1 MFYSF
6 QSSGF
11 YVKFYVEFNSKYFI
25 LFLKVFLCITKIKVF
40 IEFVTILLL
49 FCVLFFWSCGMGDLS
64 FLTRDQTH
72 IGNRNEN

>member
-1 MFYSF
+1 MLNFMLNLILS
-6 QSSGF
+6 
-11 YVKFYVEFNSKYFI
+11 I
-25 LFLKVFLCITKIKVF
+25 LFFFFKVFLCITKIKVF